1 MATNGNPMTMKS
13 LIEVYLSTKEI
24 ALSVEENKFVQYL
37 LFQRLSVLQSMGH
50 LRYLGK
56 RPHRQKKHNIFP
68 KAKKK
73 KKKKENSIYYAF
85 NYRQANSQKN
95 VVIFQSMCQI
105 IETI

>member
-1 MATNGNPMTMKS
+1 MTMKS

-24 ALSVEENKFVQYL
+24 AFSERENKFLQYL

-56 RPHRQKKHNIFP
+56 KTTQ
-68 KAKKK
+68 AKKTQHIPQGKEEK
-73 KKKKENSIYYAF
+73 KRKKTSIYYAF